1 MRIRI
6 ASKPQAAGTLVETI
20 VAITILVI
28 MAAGILNSFGYGFF
42 VTQVVR
48 ENQRATQIILEKFET
63 FRLYSWSQVNSNG
76 FIPPTFSEVY
86 DPQSPAA
93 PGITYQGTISV
104 GNLPPPATSY
114 SANLRQ
120 LTVNLSW
127 TTGSRIPHT
136 RTMTTLIAKD
146 GLQNYVY

>member
-76 FIPPTFSEVY
+76 FIPPTFSEV
-86 DPQSPAA
+86 
-93 PGITYQGTISV
+93 
-104 GNLPPPATSY
+104 
-114 SANLRQ
+114 
-120 LTVNLSW
+120 
-127 TTGSRIPHT
+127 
-136 RTMTTLIAKD
+136 
-146 GLQNYVY
+146 